1 MLNLRDLRID
11 PANLGRKMLQVDVMP
26 AYEYRRHYR
35 PSFLIEC
42 SKEGGCAM
50 AKQEVQLTFTFVN
63 PNTPKEFERQLQK
76 ILINKLLSQYWDSR
90 VAKS

>member
-1 MLNLRDLRID
+1 
-11 PANLGRKMLQVDVMP
+11 
-26 AYEYRRHYR
+26 
-35 PSFLIEC
+35 
-42 SKEGGCAM
+42 M

-76 ILINKLLSQYWDSR
+76 ILIDKLLSQYWDGR